1 MKKKSSNK
9 LISYLISAL
18 NSVVRSVRR
27 VCFVVAP
34 FAAPFTS
41 VFTVPS
47 VVFFVVSCAVVIAPF
62 QSSAQSDN
70 AFGIPTDGTS
80 NPAAGIVAVSGSRGQ
95 GWAGQGR
102 SEVLARHGIV
112 ATSDPL
118 AAQAGLEILRKG
130 GNAIDAAVAAA
141 AVLDVTSQNDTGLAG
156 DLFALVWSAGDQ
168 KLYGLNSAGFAPAGW
183 TPEFFE
189 DTLGLSRVPG
199 TGVNAATVPGAVSGY
214 DALLSR
220 FGTMGFE
227 ETFARAVQVAEEGWG
242 QSERRHRDL
251 VSVEEKLRE
260 DQDSIDTFFQ
270 NGEVPPLY
278 SIIRNPDLA
287 DALRLIQK
295 QGREAFYSGDIADA
309 LVAKIKSE
317 GGVMTHADLAAFESE
332 WIEPI
337 STNYHGY
344 DVYQLPPPGQG
355 FAALEMLNILE
366 VCAPV
371 HGLNLAELGPSN
383 VDYWHFMVEAKK
395 LAYSDLQAYN
405 GDPLFSDIPID
416 ELLSKD
422 YAASLCEQIDMK
434 KAAKPLVIGGLDGG
448 TIYLTTADRWGNM
461 VSLIHSIFSVYGSGI
476 TISPYGMMLH
486 NRGVAFRL
494 EADHPNVVA
503 PRKRPFHSIIAGFV
517 MRGNEPLM
525 TFGNMGGSVQ
535 PETHAQHMVNVI
547 DHGMNVQMTTD
558 AARFTHGQNNNVL
571 SLEDNLYELVGQALR
586 SKGHEVRGVD
596 GSRVGGYQGILFTK
610 DSTLTRPVF
619 TPESIRQDQPVN
631 GLYRAGSDH
640 RKDGQAVGW

>member
-1 MKKKSSNK
+1 MKTLLNPKSPRVFLNRRKIVQQSFYTAFF
-9 LISYLISAL
+9 IAAAL
-18 NSVVRSVRR
+18 
-27 VCFVVAP
+27 
-34 FAAPFTS
+34 
-41 VFTVPS
+41 
-47 VVFFVVSCAVVIAPF
+47 VSI
-62 QSSAQSDN
+62 QTSAQSDHP
-70 AFGIPTDGTS
+70 FGIPGNGTS
-80 NPAAGIVAVSGSRGQ
+80 NPAADIVAVSGTRGQ

-102 SEVLARHGIV
+102 SEVMARHGIV

-156 DLFALVWSAGDQ
+156 DLFALVWSAADQ
-168 KLYGLNSAGFAPAGW
+168 KLYALNSAGFAPAAW
-183 TPEFFE
+183 TPEFFQDE
-189 DTLGLSRVPG
+189 LGLTRVPG

-214 DALLSR
+214 EALLSR

-251 VSVEEKLRE
+251 VSVEEKLRG
-260 DQDSIDTFFQ
+260 DSDSVATFFVDGQ
-270 NGEVPPLY
+270 IPPLY

-287 DALRLIQK
+287 DALRLIQ
-295 QGREAFYSGDIADA
+295 QEGREAFYSGDIADA
-309 LVAKIKSE
+309 LITKIQSS
-317 GGVMTHADLAAFESE
+317 GGVMNHADLAAFESE
-332 WIEPI
+332 WVEPI

-366 VCAPV
+366 VCAPA
-371 HGLNLAELGPSN
+371 HDINLAELGPSN
-383 VDYWHFMVEAKK
+383 ADYWHFMVEAKK

-405 GDPLFSDIPID
+405 GDPLFSDIPVD
-416 ELLSKD
+416 ELLSKE
-422 YAASLCEQIDMK
+422 YAASLCDRIDME
-434 KAAKPLVIGGLDGG
+434 KAAEPSITGGLDGG
-448 TIYLTTADRWGNM
+448 TVYLTTADRWGNM
-461 VSLIHSIFSVYGSGI
+461 VSFIHSIFSVYGSGV
-476 TISPYGMMLH
+476 TIPPYGMVLH

-494 EADHPNVVA
+494 EAGHPNVVA

-517 MRGNEPLM
+517 LQDDEPIM

-535 PETHAQHMVNVI
+535 PETHVQHMVNVI

-558 AARFTHGQNNNVL
+558 VARFTHSQNSNVL
-571 SLEDNLYELVGQALR
+571 SLEENLYQLVGRALKNR
-586 SKGHEVRGVD
+586 GHSVRDVD
-596 GSRVGGYQGILFTK
+596 GGSVGGYQGIHFAK
-610 DSTLTRPVF
+610 DPNLPRPVF
-619 TPESIRQDQPVN
+619 NQTSIIEDHPVN
-631 GLYRAGSDH
+631 GIYRGGSDH